1 MDIAWLHIAAHD
13 YGAMAWNHCIW
24 IHWYLNDFFAIA
36 LDGCTTIQLHH
47 GIPENDY
54 MTITC
59 NAAINV
65 WKKDGGWPHKHSNLS
80 IMARTRLEIIAIT
93 CNTNTGAWKKK
104 WWAGTR
110 SEYFEK
116 HGTKQNRDPSV
127 SAHKVVWSPY
137 PRIPLYL
144 PRFCPFPTLMSA
156 LERQKVN
163 VWPNITKMNQNA
175 DKVSRRQR
183 HEM

>member
-1 MDIAWLHIAAHD
+1 MDIAWLHIAAHG
-13 YGAMAWNHCIW
+13 YVAMAWNHCIW
-24 IHWYLNDFFAIA
+24 MRWSLNGFFAIA
-36 LDGCTTIQLHH
+36 LDGCKAIQLHH
-47 GIPENDY
+47 GMTVYDY

-59 NAAINV
+59 NAAINA
-65 WKKDGGWPHKHSNLS
+65 WWIDRGWPHKHTNLN
-80 IMARTRLEIIAIT
+80 IMARTSLEIITIT

-104 WWAGTR
+104 WWADTR

-116 HGTKQNRDPSV
+116 HRTKQNRDPSV
-127 SAHKVVWSPY
+127 SARKVVWSPY